1 MDECNMNAWNPEK
14 CVETIKNRE
23 LDRKVINY
31 LCRTKSNN
39 SEVER
44 EKIET
49 LYRTFLLELFTA
61 WNETIPKG

>member
-1 MDECNMNAWNPEK
+1 MRGIP
-14 CVETIKNRE
+14 KNVWKRLKIE
-23 LDRKVINY
+23 NW
-31 LCRTKSNN
+31 TKSNN

-61 WNETIPKG
+61 WNETISKG